1 MNDALSEEHLKKGL
15 VLKQEEAEIS
25 PGQPW
30 ADDVLERE
38 KIATAL
44 TNLVSEETNPL
55 VIGLNG
61 AWGTGKTFVLKRWQQ
76 ALEELEKNKYQ
87 SIYFNAWEDDFC
99 DDPLIAIIGQLSES
113 LKSTKFKKTAETVKK
128 YMKVI
133 LIENARGVLGKTIGL
148 TIPDEE
154 LKKLADQALKSYS
167 EQRTN
172 KDKLKNELTKMASE
186 VKTQTGHPLIFI
198 IDELDRCR
206 PTFAIELLERVKHIF
221 NIPNMVFI
229 FGVNRNE
236 LCAAVKSVYGEI
248 DADVYIRR
256 FFDMEFTLPKPNAE
270 AFCKKLIAKHELG
283 EFFYGM
289 SKFANNDIHKNDFNA
304 IDIYFPLLCSHF
316 NLSLRDIE
324 HCMTSMIFASR
335 NIQQHNYMLP
345 LIAGVLIILR
355 LKNNSLYRD
364 FIAGKCLAS
373 KVINYI
379 DPAFQEENVG
389 HGKFDFLYTVRAQL
403 YCMDKNDY
411 KPYQHPTLRQL
422 QLLCDGEELSQ
433 PEYLSDRIK
442 TQGKEDKDIA
452 QQQCHR
458 VIDVFQS
465 IGNQSSKEILQHIHN
480 LIEISSLGK

>member
-1 MNDALSEEHLKKGL
+1 MNDALSEENLKKGL

-38 KIATAL
+38 QIGTAL
-44 TNLVSEETNPL
+44 TNLVSSETNPL

-76 ALEELEKNKYQ
+76 ELEMSGYK

-99 DDPLIAIIGQLSES
+99 DDPLIAIIGQLSDS
-113 LKSTKFKKTAETVKK
+113 LKGAKFKKIAETVKEHLK
-128 YMKVI
+128 SI
-133 LIENARGVLGKTIGL
+133 LIENARGFLSKTTGL
-148 TIPDEE
+148 TISDEALE
-154 LKKLADQALKSYS
+154 KLADQALKSYS
-167 EQRTN
+167 EQRAN
-172 KDKLKNELTKMASE
+172 KDRLKNELEKMSKA
-186 VKTQTGHPLIFI
+186 VKAQTRHPLIFI

-229 FGVNRNE
+229 FGINRNE

-270 AFCKKLIAKHELG
+270 EFCKNLIVKYKLGA
-283 EFFYGM
+283 FFSEM
-289 SKFANNDIHKNDFNA
+289 SKFADHNMHRKDFNDIDL
-304 IDIYFPLLCSHF
+304 YFPLLCSHF

-335 NIQQHNYMLP
+335 NIKKQHRMFP
-345 LIAGVLIILR
+345 LIVGILIILR
-355 LKNNSLYRD
+355 LKNNSLYQD

-379 DPAFQEENVG
+379 DPAFEEGKVG
-389 HGKFDFLYTVRAQL
+389 GAKFHLLYTVRAQL
-403 YCMDKNDY
+403 YCMDVRGYVLN
-411 KPYQHPTLRQL
+411 KPPVLQQL
-422 QLLCDGEELSQ
+422 KLLSSGEELSH

-442 TQGKEDKDIA
+442 TQGKEDKEIVN
-452 QQQCHR
+452 QQYAYVENLSRLHSFR
-458 VIDVFQS
+458 LS
-465 IGNQSSKEILQHIHN
+465 REILPHINN
-480 LIEISSLGK
+480 LIEISSSDK

>member
-1 MNDALSEEHLKKGL
+1 MNDALSEENLKKGL

-38 KIATAL
+38 QIGTAL
-44 TNLVSEETNPL
+44 TNLVSSETNPL

-76 ALEELEKNKYQ
+76 ALEENKYQ

-99 DDPLIAIIGQLSES
+99 DDPLVAIVGQLSES
-113 LKSTKFKKTAETVKK
+113 LKSTKFKKTTETIKK
-128 YMKVI
+128 YLKVI

-172 KDKLKNELTKMASE
+172 KDKLKKELAKMASE

-221 NIPNMVFI
+221 NTPNMVFV

-256 FFDMEFTLPKPNAE
+256 FFDMEFTLPEPNAE
-270 AFCKKLIAKHELG
+270 EFCKNLIVKYNLG
-283 EFFYGM
+283 AFFFEM
-289 SKFANNDIHKNDFNA
+289 SKFADRDIHKKDFND
-304 IDIYFPLLCSHF
+304 IDAYFPLLCSHF

-335 NIQQHNYMLP
+335 NIKKQHRMFP
-345 LIAGVLIILR
+345 LIVGVLIILR

-364 FIAGKCLAS
+364 FVAGKCLAS

-379 DPAFQEENVG
+379 DLAFEEGKVG
-389 HGKFDFLYTVRAQL
+389 DAKFHLLYTVRAQL
-403 YCMDKNDY
+403 YCMDVRGYVLN
-411 KPYQHPTLRQL
+411 KPPVLQQL
-422 QLLCDGEELSQ
+422 KLLSSGEELSH

-442 TQGKEDKDIA
+442 TQGKEDSEIVK
-452 QQQCHR
+452 QQYSYVEDLSRIHIFTLSR
-458 VIDVFQS
+458 
-465 IGNQSSKEILQHIHN
+465 EILPHINN
-480 LIEISSLGK
+480 LIEISSSDK